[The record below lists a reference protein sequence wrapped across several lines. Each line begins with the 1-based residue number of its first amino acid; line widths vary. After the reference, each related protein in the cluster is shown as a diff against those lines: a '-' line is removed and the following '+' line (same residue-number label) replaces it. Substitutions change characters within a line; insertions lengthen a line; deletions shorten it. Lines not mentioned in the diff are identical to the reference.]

1 MSLTP
6 ETSADEQLVTV
17 GTFADLASAGLAKS
31 ALESAGIP
39 ALLRSA
45 NANNLI
51 PFAFESQVQVR
62 VSDESAA
69 RELLESA
76 EDTPPSEA
84 EVTAAEETQQTLP
97 EEVPED

>member
-6 ETSADEQLVTV
+6 ETTSDEQLVTV
-17 GTFADLASAGLAKS
+17 GTFTDLAGAGLAKS

-45 NANNLI
+45 NANSLM

-76 EDTPPSEA
+76 EDTPPTEA
-84 EVTAAEETQQTLP
+84 EVTAAEETQETLS
-97 EEVPED
+97 EEGTED